1 MRNPLFLL
9 NILTSAFLLFQIQP
23 ILAKSILPAFG
34 GGASVWTACMVFFQG
49 VLLLGYLHAYCISKL
64 QSGQLQVV
72 LQAIILFVSWILAWL
87 LLKAPAIP
95 YDLSQPVLSILW
107 ILCQQIGLPFF
118 VLSST
123 GILLQFWYTQQ
134 TSDKRAPYH
143 WYAWSNASSLI
154 TLLAYPFLWEPYLDL
169 VNQKWIWMGVYSV
182 FSISYFILL
191 TQLYKTFGT
200 SQITSLKPI
209 KSAGIKSPIW
219 LKWLAWSTA
228 GTMLLLST
236 THMLTL
242 NISPMP
248 FLWLLPLALYLISYI
263 LAFSKLS
270 LYNRSYWMPVFIFCL
285 LASLLM
291 YFLGSQFNS
300 LSQIIMY
307 TLILFVTC
315 LLCHCELSLSAPCS
329 QNLTLFYLCI
339 ACGGWIGS
347 MLTSIAAPL
356 LFVGLVEYPLAIFC
370 VYCLICLSY
379 CTPWPKTGKRDRIYA
394 ASWLVGLVLL
404 PGGYILLGQAYSRFD
419 IANTRN
425 FYGHLSVKE
434 VPTPEGMSR
443 RLVDGTTVHGS
454 QNMKYSVTKTLDYYG
469 PTTGISVAINYM
481 QQQSSLKMAII
492 GLGAG
497 VLASYARHGDKI
509 DFYELNPAVKVFA
522 YEYFDYLHTTLG
534 NIEIKLGDGRLSL
547 AKELKQSGSN
557 NLDLLVI
564 DAFTSDSIPTHLLT
578 QEAFALYWQHI
589 RTNGLLVIHIS
600 NSHLDLKPVIAAQGQ
615 TLGKTSL
622 FFKTQSRSISHYAS
636 EWLVMTKNAA
646 FIAEEIRLKRATQ
659 LNNVETILW
668 TDNFSS
674 LITVLK
680 I

>member
-1 MRNPLFLL
+1 
-9 NILTSAFLLFQIQP
+9 
-23 ILAKSILPAFG
+23 
-34 GGASVWTACMVFFQG
+34 
-49 VLLLGYLHAYCISKL
+49 
-64 QSGQLQVV
+64 
-72 LQAIILFVSWILAWL
+72 
-87 LLKAPAIP
+87 
-95 YDLSQPVLSILW
+95 
-107 ILCQQIGLPFF
+107 
-118 VLSST
+118 
-123 GILLQFWYTQQ
+123 
-134 TSDKRAPYH
+134 
-143 WYAWSNASSLI
+143 
-154 TLLAYPFLWEPYLDL
+154 
-169 VNQKWIWMGVYSV
+169 
-182 FSISYFILL
+182 
-191 TQLYKTFGT
+191 
-200 SQITSLKPI
+200 
-209 KSAGIKSPIW
+209 
-219 LKWLAWSTA
+219 
-228 GTMLLLST
+228 
-236 THMLTL
+236 
-242 NISPMP
+242 
-248 FLWLLPLALYLISYI
+248 
-263 LAFSKLS
+263 
-270 LYNRSYWMPVFIFCL
+270 
-285 LASLLM
+285 
-291 YFLGSQFNS
+291 
-300 LSQIIMY
+300 
-307 TLILFVTC
+307 
-315 LLCHCELSLSAPCS
+315 
-329 QNLTLFYLCI
+329 
-339 ACGGWIGS
+339 
-347 MLTSIAAPL
+347 
-356 LFVGLVEYPLAIFC
+356 
-370 VYCLICLSY
+370 
-379 CTPWPKTGKRDRIYA
+379 
-394 ASWLVGLVLL
+394 
-404 PGGYILLGQAYSRFD
+404 
-419 IANTRN
+419 
-425 FYGHLSVKE
+425 

-509 DFYELNPAVKVFA
+509 DFYELNPAVKIFA

-547 AKELKQSGSN
+547 TKELKQSGSN

-636 EWLVMTKNAA
+636 EWLVMTENAA

-668 TDNFSS
+668 TDDFSS